1 MKFFNLVSAFLY
13 KELKVAQ
20 HFKFLTLTKFLYFL
34 FQIII
39 FYFISGIISKNYFSF
54 IFLGL
59 IFSRTFHG
67 IVSSFVETLKQEQ
80 YLGTT
85 YILFSSFNELMTIF
99 ASVIVKFLFLIIEL
113 LVMIFISNI
122 FFNINFTLSHV
133 ILIILFSLFSITCL
147 LWYPIF
153 LLSFSLLINK
163 VENIFLFLTPLI
175 DILSGVYFMPT
186 LLPLP
191 LRYVSKFLPT
201 TYILSLLRETI
212 LNNKFVFTYLFYP
225 TMLGVVLLPLSIIT
239 FNYVLRKALKT
250 GKLTSY

>member
-1 MKFFNLVSAFLY
+1 MKFLSLLSAFLY
-13 KELKVAQ
+13 KEFKVAQ
-20 HFKFLTLTKFLYFL
+20 HFKFLTITKFFYFL
-34 FQIII
+34 LQIII
-39 FYFISGIISKNYFSF
+39 FYFISGIISKEYFSF

-59 IFSRTFHG
+59 IFSRAFHG
-67 IVSSFVETLKQEQ
+67 MVSSSVETLKQEQ

-122 FFNINFTLSHV
+122 FFNINFTFSHV
-133 ILIILFSLFSITCL
+133 FLIILFSLFSIICL

-163 VENIFLFLTPLI
+163 VENIFLFFTPLI

-186 LLPLP
+186 LLPSP
-191 LRYVSKFLPT
+191 FRYISKLLPT
-201 TYILSLLRETI
+201 TYILSLLREII
-212 LNNKFVFTYLFYP
+212 LNHKFVFTYLFYP
-225 TMLGVVLLPLSIIT
+225 VALGVVLLPLSIIV
-239 FNYVLRKALKT
+239 FNYALRMSLKT